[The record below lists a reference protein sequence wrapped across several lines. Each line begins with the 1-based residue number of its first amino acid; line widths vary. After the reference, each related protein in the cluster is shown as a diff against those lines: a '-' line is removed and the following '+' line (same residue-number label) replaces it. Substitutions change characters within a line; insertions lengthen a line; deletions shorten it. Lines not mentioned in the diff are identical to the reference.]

1 MKPSLR
7 KISVNPLTSF
17 SVRVDKADKL
27 LNNWHYHPELELLL
41 IKNSTGTS
49 IIGDKIENF
58 NGRYLVLIG
67 SNLPHTFIH
76 EKSEEDE
83 SDKEAIVIHFYEN
96 FWGSTFMNL
105 PEMQDILTLM
115 QVSKLGIKVNAHA
128 QKSIIPIIERMPK
141 ASALDKLMGLLEI
154 LKILS
159 TKKDYSLI
167 TSKGFT
173 YEASDENESRINKIH
188 DFTIKNFDREITID
202 EVADLLNLTKESF
215 CRFFKK
221 TTRKTYFQF
230 LIEFRIGQACRMLV
244 EDDMTIKEIGYN
256 CGYENLSNFYH
267 QFKKVMGKSPMQY
280 QKDYFKLASEY
291 DKESDVE
298 KPAPSVY
305 ARIY

>member
-17 SVRVDKADKL
+17 SVRVDKADRM

-49 IIGDKIENF
+49 IIGDKIESF
-58 NGRYLVLIG
+58 NGKYLVLIG
-67 SNLPHTFIH
+67 PNLPHTFIH
-76 EKSEEDE
+76 DKSDEDD

-96 FWGSTFMNL
+96 FWGRSFVNL
-105 PEMQDILTLM
+105 PEMQDIQNLL
-115 QVSKLGIKVNAHA
+115 QESKLGININAQA
-128 QKSIIPIIERMPK
+128 QKSIIPIIERLPT
-141 ASALDKLMGLLEI
+141 ASPLDRLLGLLEI

-159 TKKDYSLI
+159 TKKGYSLI

-173 YEASDENESRINKIH
+173 YEASDENENRINKIH

-221 TTRKTYFQF
+221 TTLKTYFQF

-291 DKESDVE
+291 DRESEVA
-298 KPAPSVY
+298 KPAPSVF
-305 ARIY
+305 AGIY